1 LGARQSVEQAGE
13 FFFSRS
19 GFLSLFG
26 LAQKSQKLLFPLQF
40 VTNSSGPIS
49 SAFERQTTYI
59 CAPLIH
65 LAPE

>member
-1 LGARQSVEQAGE
+1 LGAWQSVEQAGE

-40 VTNSSGPIS
+40 VTNSSGPIL
-49 SAFERQTTYI
+49 SAFERQLLTF
-59 CAPLIH
+59 AHP
-65 LAPE
+65 